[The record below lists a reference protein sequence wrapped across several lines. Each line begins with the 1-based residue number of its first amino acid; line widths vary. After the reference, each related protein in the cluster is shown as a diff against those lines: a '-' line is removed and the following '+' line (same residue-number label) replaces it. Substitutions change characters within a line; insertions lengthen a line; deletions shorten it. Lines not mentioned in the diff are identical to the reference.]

1 MSSTKTTETARQL
14 RAAQLVECFNHDYP
28 AYQYALVEFFVEH
41 LTDVSR
47 SLGGDLEQVMVL
59 AILGQRRLN
68 VFRNAEQRD
77 TSATEGMSISASRLA
92 DATGIPRETVRR
104 KLALLKDRGWVVQVA
119 DGSWALAPEG
129 DADKTPARRDL
140 SALDLRGRQRV
151 ARLVAALESMGPRP
165 RKR

>member
-1 MSSTKTTETARQL
+1 MPFSNTTETAQQL
-14 RAAQLVECFNHDYP
+14 RAAQLVECFDHDYP
-28 AYQYALVEFFVEH
+28 TYQYAMVEFFVEH

-59 AILGQRRLN
+59 AILGQRRLS
-68 VFRNAEQRD
+68 VLRNAEKKD
-77 TSATEGMSISASRLA
+77 TSEKEGMSISASRLA

-129 DADKTPARRDL
+129 AAGETPVRHDL

-151 ARLVAALESMGPRP
+151 ARLVAALEIMGPRA